1 MKVEMWH
8 STLVDFFISIM
19 HYIYHIMETKR
30 NISYL
35 EFRDFFISLGCF
47 SIHQVKIW
55 NADFNR
61 NNLGRWEKQGKIIR
75 LRQGYYAFPSL
86 LKQGDAPFYLANK
99 MYAPSYI
106 SLESALSF
114 HGMIPEGVIPMTSIT
129 TRKTKKFH
137 NAFGDFTYQTEK
149 PELLFGY
156 TIEQSTRSNGWS
168 ILLAT
173 PEKALLDLLYLRP
186 HYNSLG
192 DMQQLRLDVD
202 FMNQELNTD
211 RLDEYVTRFGSKIL
225 EQRVSC
231 LKGAY
236 L

>member
-1 MKVEMWH
+1 MWH

-129 TRKTKKFH
+129 TRKTKKFQ
-137 NAFGDFTYQTEK
+137 NAFGYFTYQSVK

-156 TIEQSTRSNGWS
+156 SMEQSTLSNGWS

-186 HYNSLG
+186 QYNSVE

-225 EQRVSC
+225 EKRVSY